1 MYAKTMHTQ
10 QNNVFFSKKLCVCS
24 TIAHPNSNF
33 VLKFQ
38 YLIIMAKKKNTK
50 KTEAQAKKTAFESL
64 RFQVHHGL
72 NPFSIEMGL
81 PYHDF
86 ADAELEKILTMDI
99 TQDILDIKTLVESV
113 KSDLGVTP
121 MTDSGDFCNSM
132 VALGLGFASFTG
144 FDSMTPLF
152 SWENVVGKK
161 IVSVYYAD
169 EVRNDVVGW
178 AKNNGYNTSTYLGKP
193 IVKFNRLYIIIERG
207 R

>member
-1 MYAKTMHTQ
+1 MT
-10 QNNVFFSKKLCVCS
+10 
-24 TIAHPNSNF
+24 
-33 VLKFQ
+33 
-38 YLIIMAKKKNTK
+38 KKKNTK
-50 KTEAQAKKTAFESL
+50 KTETLAKKIAFESL

-72 NPFSIEMGL
+72 NPFSTEMGL

-86 ADAELEKILTMDI
+86 ADAELEMIKEQDV
-99 TQDILDIKTLVESV
+99 TQDVLNIKALVESV
-113 KSDLGVTP
+113 KSDIGVIPTA
-121 MTDSGDFCNSM
+121 DYGDFCNSM

-169 EVRNDVVGW
+169 EIRNDVVGW

-193 IVKFNRLYIIIERG
+193 IVKFNKLYIIIERG